1 MAKLIS
7 DASDITPWDI
17 GTPPL
22 RFGPKPDSG
31 FADDLQFALDGSHSH
46 RIRAERLEIHA
57 GRELLDHSNRVQNI
71 AEPGLR

>member
-31 FADDLQFALDGSHSH
+31 FADDLQFTLDGGDRHW
-46 RIRAERLEIHA
+46 IRTERLEIHA
-57 GRELLDHSNRVQNI
+57 
-71 AEPGLR
+71 